1 MHWCIKLTHTEKNN
15 YFDNFIFKLIHGY
28 KAWGNLNKRN
38 VLFISEPQDVF
49 FFCFKFVPPSLPSM
63 NFNSLKWS
71 IYFCFRHLNVRLKPT
86 EQLITQASWPYMMW
100 MWFPRE
106 HLKKLAC
113 LSLTIR

>member
-1 MHWCIKLTHTEKNN
+1 MAIRLR
-15 YFDNFIFKLIHGY
+15 
-28 KAWGNLNKRN
+28 GNLNKRN

-49 FFCFKFVPPSLPSM
+49 FFVLNLFPQACQV
-63 NFNSLKWS
+63 LKWS